1 MALPV
6 VERIRILGEIKEAL
20 MQLTEVWARTAAR
33 KKRIAIGSPLIGCG
47 FLRIFFNALRG

>member
-1 MALPV
+1 
-6 VERIRILGEIKEAL
+6 